1 MVAIVIAAAQPA
13 GAIDNGFRGR
23 YRVIARGACAFQP
36 AWYRVRIRYVSE
48 RVRTYDRF
56 APGSGWPLRYVR
68 GERFPWQRQ
77 GGSLVELRYDRRTD
91 TAVGILQGPQC
102 PRLRVRLVPIGSETV
117 PTQTAPPAAPASAA
131 PDVVS
136 QERCSNGAEVRLE
149 LTDTGSPGPI
159 EMRFELHRSPV
170 GHTWHIRI
178 EHSTTLSGVIV
189 EFEGTKATMGDS
201 GHLVV
206 HRPHIR
212 DRISVDEFRAEAFD
226 TQTGQVCRV
235 VAEI

>member
-1 MVAIVIAAAQPA
+1 
-13 GAIDNGFRGR
+13 
-23 YRVIARGACAFQP
+23 
-36 AWYRVRIRYVSE
+36 
-48 RVRTYDRF
+48 
-56 APGSGWPLRYVR
+56 
-68 GERFPWQRQ
+68 
-77 GGSLVELRYDRRTD
+77 
-91 TAVGILQGPQC
+91 
-102 PRLRVRLVPIGSETV
+102 
-117 PTQTAPPAAPASAA
+117 
-131 PDVVS
+131 VVS
-136 QERCSNGAEVRLE
+136 QERCSNGASSRLE

-159 EMRFELHRSPV
+159 EMLFELQRSPV

-178 EHSTTLSGVIV
+178 EHSTTLSGIIV